1 MNELTQNEEKLKKHY
16 EYEIA
21 QLEQI
26 ITALILQQSDDEV
39 LISAVNW
46 QAAAVI
52 CKMPGYYVDNDINGG
67 KLVGIVPF

>member
-1 MNELTQNEEKLKKHY
+1 MNELTQNEEKLKKY
-16 EYEIA
+16 YKREIE

-52 CKMPGYYVDNDINGG
+52 CKMPGYYVEDGENGG